1 MMFANINS
9 WFPDSLFAN
18 MFAVLFFGV
27 YIIDTITP
35 MLFNKGVSP
44 VPKLRRDRGSYLLI
58 AVIGALAVFAGIG
71 LRYWEVGVATGA
83 LQYVGLV
90 LALAGFILREWAVIR
105 LGRYF
110 SRTVEIEAGHRLVTD
125 GPYRWFRHPAYTGML
140 LVDTGLVLA
149 LGTWLG
155 ALIALALVLAATLY
169 RIRVEERVLIDAFGD
184 KYRDFMCRT
193 WRLIPGW

>member
-1 MMFANINS
+1 MFENILS
-9 WFPDSLFAN
+9 WFPDKLFTN
-18 MFAVLFFGV
+18 LFAVLFFGV
-27 YIIDTITP
+27 YIIDAITP
-35 MLFNKGVSP
+35 LLYNKASTP
-44 VPKLRRDRGSYLLI
+44 APQLRRDNGSYLLI
-58 AVIGALAVFAGIG
+58 AVLGALAVFVGIG
-71 LRYWEVGVATGA
+71 LRFYGLGVAAGT

-140 LVDTGLVLA
+140 LIYTGLVLA

-169 RIRVEERVLIDAFGD
+169 RIQIEEKVLIDAFGEE
-184 KYRDFMCRT
+184 YRDFMCRT